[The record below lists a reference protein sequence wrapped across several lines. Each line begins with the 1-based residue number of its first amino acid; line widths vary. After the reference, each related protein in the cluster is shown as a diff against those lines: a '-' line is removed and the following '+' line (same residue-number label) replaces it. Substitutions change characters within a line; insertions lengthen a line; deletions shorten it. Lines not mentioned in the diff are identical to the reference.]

1 MREGGRVREGGGG
14 RKTARA
20 WLSDNHGSCCTCS
33 CYGGVGGLVWHKK
46 KLTLHLPSLSYAAA
60 ADLAKV
66 SAPPVWAVTVA
77 YPSSAFRAEQKCF
90 DEEAGKLAAFGVLI
104 PRASGLKVCACC
116 IQGVGQ

>member
-1 MREGGRVREGGGG
+1 
-14 RKTARA
+14 
-20 WLSDNHGSCCTCS
+20 
-33 CYGGVGGLVWHKK
+33 VWHRQ
-46 KLTLHLPSLSYAAA
+46 KLTFHLPSLSCAAA

-90 DEEAGKLAAFGVLI
+90 DEAAGKLAAFGVLI

-116 IQGVGQ
+116 IQGVGQWVYERGIWDWGFRGGGG